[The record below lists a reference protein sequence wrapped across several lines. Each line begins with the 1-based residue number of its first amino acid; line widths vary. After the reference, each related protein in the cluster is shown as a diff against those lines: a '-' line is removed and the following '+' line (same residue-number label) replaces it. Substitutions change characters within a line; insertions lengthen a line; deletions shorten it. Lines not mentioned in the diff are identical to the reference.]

1 MGFAKMGWGVMLA
14 WLTVACET
22 RHVSWIS
29 RLDEKFSALMWSST
43 PLFLLLSS
51 MLHHPPSRRFLG
63 SPPFQ
68 VLARL
73 AFMGYLVHMLV
84 LESYFFSFRSPVA
97 YSGSFFFV
105 NFLGL
110 VICVYAL
117 AFCGV
122 LLVEMP
128 FAKLEKVVFS
138 RLA

>member
-1 MGFAKMGWGVMLA
+1 M
-14 WLTVACET
+14 
-22 RHVSWIS
+22 
-29 RLDEKFSALMWSST
+29 
-43 PLFLLLSS
+43 
-51 MLHHPPSRRFLG
+51 
-63 SPPFQ
+63 
-68 VLARL
+68 ARL

-97 YSGSFFFV
+97 YSGSSFFV

-117 AFCGV
+117 AFCCV

-138 RLA
+138 RFA